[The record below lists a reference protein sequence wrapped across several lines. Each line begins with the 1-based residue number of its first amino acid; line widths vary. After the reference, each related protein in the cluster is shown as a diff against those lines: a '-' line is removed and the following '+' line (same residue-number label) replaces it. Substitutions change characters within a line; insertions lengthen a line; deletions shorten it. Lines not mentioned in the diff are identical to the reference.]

1 VTSLV
6 VRAAVGAGLACF
18 TVPALFVLPLLASAA
33 AIGVMALTM
42 WRPIAGLTAAVAVA
56 PAGLLLAP
64 APARTAELLVWGFLC
79 AWVLSL
85 WRPLAMVRARST
97 VFLPA
102 VLFALWA
109 TASWVAY
116 IVGGAAGVEPLML
129 PALVARAV
137 PLDHLVFSS
146 PEPETFTLLPLLAGL
161 ALFGAAAIAAR
172 QRPEARFAV
181 AAAIVVS
188 AAALAVLTMADVLGQ
203 WASADYGGWFL
214 LRYVRGERFSLH
226 LRDLNAAGSHYVLG
240 MLVAVALAIGD
251 RRRRAIWMALA
262 ILIAPALGIAG
273 SRSAALGGLL
283 VGGSVIPLM
292 RREASRRIARRDLVL
307 AAIAVMVLAVG
318 AALLASRPGG
328 QGTASNALWLRAQFL
343 VTSTRMV
350 ASAPVFGVGIGHYH
364 ERSNEFMPAALRQVY
379 PHENAHNYFAQQF
392 AELGVLG
399 GVLFMWLVAAGLWTA
414 WREAGRSTSGSA
426 ASIGLLAGCGGYVLT
441 CVTGHPLLVP
451 ETAMPFWGAFGVL
464 AGAAVPSEPS
474 PLGGNKIPIRRWAIA
489 IVVAAACANVVLNL
503 RRYGLTTA
511 MPGERGFY
519 DLQTTEDGTVFVW
532 MTRHGMFYVGPQP
545 GTVTIPVRAPNFL
558 TDAEPFRVAVE
569 VGGRRIGVFDA
580 MPDRWTNIEIP
591 VRRPASGPFR
601 RIDLRANR
609 SWSPMRDRGE
619 RVDDQPRSV
628 MVGTTRWTP
637 AGAR

>member
-6 VRAAVGAGLACF
+6 VRAAVGAGIAWF
-18 TVPALFVLPLLASAA
+18 TVPALFALPLPATAA

-42 WRPIAGLTAAVAVA
+42 WRPIAGLTAAAAVA
-56 PAGLLLAP
+56 PAGLLLAA
-64 APARTAELLVWGFLC
+64 APARTAELLVWGFVT
-79 AWVLSL
+79 AWLLSL
-85 WRPLAMVRARST
+85 WRPLAMVRPRNT

-116 IVGGAAGVEPLML
+116 IIGGAAGVEPLML
-129 PALVARAV
+129 PVLVARAV

-146 PEPETFTLLPLLAGL
+146 PEPETFTLLPLLGGL
-161 ALFGAAAIAAR
+161 AFFVAAAIVAGW
-172 QRPEARFAV
+172 RPEARFAV

-203 WASADYGGWFL
+203 WASVDYGGWFL

-226 LRDLNAAGSHYVLG
+226 LRDLNAAGSHYVLA
-240 MLVAVALAIGD
+240 MLVAVALALGD
-251 RRRRAIWMALA
+251 RRRRAIWVALA
-262 ILIAPALGIAG
+262 IVIVPALAIAG

-292 RREASRRIARRDLVL
+292 RRGASLRIARRDLVL
-307 AAIAVMVLAVG
+307 AAVGVVALAVG

-350 ASAPVFGVGIGHYH
+350 TSAPIFGVGIGHYH

-399 GVLFMWLVAAGLWTA
+399 GVLFLWLVAVGLWTA
-414 WREAGRSTSGSA
+414 WREVGRTAGESA
-426 ASIGLLAGCGGYVLT
+426 ASIGLLAGCGGYLLT

-451 ETAMPFWGAFGVL
+451 EAAMPFWGAFGVL
-464 AGAAVPSEPS
+464 AGVARPSES
-474 PLGGNKIPIRRWAIA
+474 SVGGSRIPIRRWATA
-489 IVVAAACANVVLNL
+489 IVVAAACANVAVNL
-503 RRYGLTTA
+503 RRYALTTA

-519 DLQTTEDGTVFVW
+519 DLEAGEDRTPFVW

-558 TDAEPFRVAVE
+558 TDTEPFRVTVE
-569 VGGRRIGVFDA
+569 IGGRRMGVFEA
-580 MPDRWTNIEIP
+580 MPDRWTNIDIP
-591 VRRPASGPFR
+591 VRRAAPGPFR

-609 SWSPMRDRGE
+609 SWSPMQDRGD

-637 AGAR
+637 AGGR